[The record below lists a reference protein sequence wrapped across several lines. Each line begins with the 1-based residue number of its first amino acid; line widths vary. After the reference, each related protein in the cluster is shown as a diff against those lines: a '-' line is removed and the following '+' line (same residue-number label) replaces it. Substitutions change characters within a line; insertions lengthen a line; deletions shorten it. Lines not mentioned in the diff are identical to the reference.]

1 MPLNKFFFVV
11 ANCLMLAVILLL
23 SVTMLRFTIEDVSS
37 DENLSPL
44 IPIILSFIVII
55 INCILNLLFISRRLP
70 QQTTWKKLRRL
81 YLVSGI
87 AFFIALVFL
96 IFSFIVAY
104 NEEIINDSN
113 SNVYVALL
121 VIILIFSI
129 VVAIIAIN
137 QMKIINYSGNKKD

>member
-23 SVTMLRFTIEDVSS
+23 SVTMLRFTIVSS

-70 QQTTWKKLRRL
+70 QQTTWKKLRRW

-104 NEEIINDSN
+104 NEEIRNDSN
-113 SNVYVALL
+113 SNFAVALL

-129 VVAIIAIN
+129 VGAIIAIN
-137 QMKIINYSGNKKD
+137 QLKIINYSGNKKD

>member
-70 QQTTWKKLRRL
+70 QQTTWKKLRRW

-104 NEEIINDSN
+104 NEEIRNDSN
-113 SNVYVALL
+113 SNFAVALL

-129 VVAIIAIN
+129 VGAIIAIN
-137 QMKIINYSGNKKD
+137 QLKIINYSGNKKD

>member
-1 MPLNKFFFVV
+1 
-11 ANCLMLAVILLL
+11 MLAVILLL

-70 QQTTWKKLRRL
+70 QQTTWKKLRRW

-104 NEEIINDSN
+104 NEEIRNDSN
-113 SNVYVALL
+113 SNFAVALL

-129 VVAIIAIN
+129 VGAIIAIN
-137 QMKIINYSGNKKD
+137 QLKIINYSGNKKD